1 MSGSENVQAGM
12 SSDDPKS
19 VMFASKSVETSTLGH
34 IPNPDG
40 LVLGVGEDQLL
51 PRVEDGAGHVV
62 VVTTAR
68 VHLPGLQCQL
78 VRG

>member
-1 MSGSENVQAGM
+1 MHRKSWTFAFKLEHNHSGIMSGSENVQAGM

-40 LVLGVGEDQLL
+40 LVFGVGDNKILTGMENH
-51 PRVEDGAGHVV
+51 A
-62 VVTTAR
+62 
-68 VHLPGLQCQL
+68 
-78 VRG
+78 